1 MIVLV
6 ADDNAVVRM
15 GLGRIL
21 SRMNDIQQV
30 LEASNGKEAIAT
42 AHKTHP
48 DVVLLDVHMPV
59 MGGLEALPTLAESA
73 KVIVLTSDDDT
84 ETITSAV
91 GSGASGYLVHGS
103 LDAEQITGAI
113 TTCMRGGLV
122 LGPEAAAQL
131 ALQPLVT
138 CQTSENPLLEIL
150 TAREADVL
158 EAASRGQ
165 SNVQIANEQFLSPRT
180 VKNYLN
186 SAYVKLGVH
195 NRAEAIV
202 RWREAIGPQQ
212 R

>member
-6 ADDNAVVRM
+6 ADDNAVVRI

-21 SRMNDIQQV
+21 SRMNDVEHV

-42 AHKTHP
+42 ARETQP
-48 DVVLLDVHMPV
+48 DVVLLDVRMPV
-59 MGGLEALPTLAESA
+59 MGGLEALPILAETA
-73 KVIVLTSDDDT
+73 KVIMLTSDDDT
-84 ETITSAV
+84 ETITSAI
-91 GSGASGYLVHGS
+91 GNGASGYLVHGS

-113 TTCMRGGLV
+113 TTCIQGGLV
-122 LGPEAAAQL
+122 LGPEAAGQL
-131 ALQPLVT
+131 ALQPLTT
-138 CQTSENPLLEIL
+138 CTTSTNPLLEVL

-165 SNVQIANEQFLSPRT
+165 SNAQIAKEQFLSPRT